1 MIVTL
6 VSLSNLNKQ
15 ESYKKITQQQ
25 GETTPNC
32 MDSILVILVEVRDQI
47 YLNISIAIYIYI
59 YIYIN
64 LCNIFRLLYNMY
76 FDVKYYACIMVF
88 NLGKIY

>member
-1 MIVTL
+1 MA
-6 VSLSNLNKQ
+6 NLNSIDNSNTRQ
-15 ESYKKITQQQ
+15 FIRSEQARIIQKITQQQ

-47 YLNISIAIYIYI
+47 YLNISIVIYI

-64 LCNIFRLLYNMY
+64 IYMY
-76 FDVKYYACIMVF
+76 
-88 NLGKIY
+88 IYIYMYVY